1 MRSMR
6 YRVVTLCA
14 VLLALAAGI
23 ILGDGPLR
31 GEDAVAAVSGSGNS
45 DELAEAREQL
55 REQQQGLD
63 LSNSYA
69 DATGGPLTA
78 GRLAG
83 RAVTIVT
90 LPGADEEAVT
100 RVQSAI
106 GTAGGS
112 VAGQVGLSEGL
123 LDVSQRQ
130 LVSELARQM
139 DVGPARKALGV
150 PKDAGDYERVSRM
163 LSYALLTKDPGG
175 DQPDRVAGGIMAGL
189 TTADLVTVEGATEGE
204 AQGGAAATV
213 TRRGNVVVVVGGP
226 PYGSPDERAGAG
238 SILTE
243 LLTAFDEAGAG
254 TVLAGPVSASDPDGL
269 VSAVRQDPEVTGRVS
284 LVDVVDQAAGAV
296 VTVLALAADVAG
308 QPGDW
313 GSSAASDG
321 ALPATPEKKDK
332 QGEKGD

>member
-1 MRSMR
+1 MR
-6 YRVVTLCA
+6 YRVVTLSA
-14 VLLALAAGI
+14 LLLALAAGI

-31 GEDAVAAVSGSGNS
+31 GDDAVAAVSGSGNA
-45 DELAEAREQL
+45 DELAQAREQL
-55 REQQQGLD
+55 REQAQGLEVAD
-63 LSNSYA
+63 SYA
-69 DATGGPLTA
+69 AATGGPLTA
-78 GRLAG
+78 GSLAG

-112 VAGQVGLSEGL
+112 VAGQVGLADGL

-139 DVGPARKALGV
+139 DVGPAKKALGV

-163 LSYALLTKDPGG
+163 LAYALLTKDPGG

-204 AQGGAAATV
+204 AGGAGSGGAATV
-213 TRRGNVVVVVGGP
+213 TRRGNVVIVVGDA
-226 PYGSPDERAGAG
+226 PYGSADERAGAG

-254 TVLAGPVSASDPDGL
+254 TVLAGPVGASAPDGL
-269 VSAVRQDPEVTGRVS
+269 VTAVRQAPEVARKVS

-296 VTVLALAADVAG
+296 VTVLALAADVG
-308 QPGDW
+308 GRPGDW
-313 GSSAASDG
+313 GTSAAADG
-321 ALPATPEKKDK
+321 ALPAAPEKKDT
-332 QGEKGD
+332 KGD